1 MSTSS
6 PDSCSESPT
15 VLLQRVH
22 QLIQSNVPEHADT
35 VSALARVMYSHIGFS
50 DLMNRSDSDLYGAI
64 LSLWRFAGEYQRPEA
79 KIHIYNPKLEL
90 HGWHSNHTVI
100 EIVVRDMPFL
110 VDSVRMAFSRLG
122 ITSHLTLHSPV
133 AVARDDSG
141 QLIGFTA
148 DSSDANK
155 SQLETLF
162 HIEVD
167 RQGSEQARTLLETEL
182 RESLKEV
189 AAAVD
194 DWQLMKDKLADA
206 IAEVERSEHGALA
219 MPKEDVVDYLK
230 WVHANN
236 FTMLGYH
243 QTSITA
249 VTGDHEVARI
259 IGSELGIFKLHD
271 LPERLHLSEM
281 IRSGQDAALSNEILV
296 LTKGN
301 QKSKVHRP
309 AFADY
314 IGIKRFDEQGKVVG
328 EHRFVGLYSSSLY
341 NNSAQHVP
349 LLNRKL
355 ERIMAQSGLLDG
367 SHAYKALL
375 NLIETYPRDELI
387 QASEHDLLTA
397 AMGVLQMQ
405 ERDMTRVFVRREVFG
420 RYYSCMV
427 YVTKERY
434 NTQLR
439 KQTQSILKRYFN
451 SAEPVEFTTFFSE
464 SELARTHYIVR
475 VDDHQQ
481 EVDVNQ
487 IEQNLV
493 EAARSWDDRFGDA
506 LTKRF
511 GDNQGSQLAAQYD
524 QAFDPSYKEQTL
536 PNAAIVDIDKIEQLT
551 SDEELGMLFYQ
562 PQEISDAN
570 AVCLKLFHRNQP
582 IPLSDVLP
590 VLENLGLKVI
600 GERPYEVKD
609 ASGARSWILEF
620 FMTYLGDAELDI
632 VASQQRFQQAL
643 AGIWQGDY
651 ENDGF
656 NRLVLSADLSARQ
669 VSMLRA
675 YSKYMR
681 QIGSTFSQQYIENAL
696 TKYAGVAKQLV
707 RLFETRFTPDT
718 SLDAGKDREADCQAQ
733 AEAIEAALEQVVNL
747 DDDRIIRRYVTLIQ
761 ATIRTNFYQLDN
773 GANKPYCSFKML
785 PDLIPEMPKPLPA
798 YEIFVY
804 SPRVEGVHLRG
815 GKVARGGLR
824 WSDRREDFRTEV
836 LGLVKAQQVKNTV
849 IVPVGAKGGFV
860 CKHPLDGLSRDE
872 FIAEGQA
879 CYRLFIRG
887 LLDVTDNVVK
897 GELIPP
903 KQVVRH
909 DGDDSYL
916 VVAADKGTATFSDI
930 ANGIA
935 EEYGFWLGDAFASGG
950 SQGYDHKKMGITAK
964 GAWESVKRHFRELGV
979 DCQHEEFTAIGVG
992 DMAGDVFGNGMLL
1005 SPHTRLV
1012 AAFNHMH
1019 IFIDPEPDAASSYQE
1034 RQRLFDLPRSSW
1046 QDYQTDLL
1054 SEGGAI
1060 YSRAAKSITI
1070 SAQAQIA
1077 LDTRQATF
1085 TPTELIQTILKA
1097 PVDLMWNGGIGTY
1110 FKSAAEAH
1118 ADVGDRANDTLRIN
1132 GSQLRAKILGE
1143 GGNLGATQLGRIEFC
1158 RNGGRANTDFIDN
1171 VGGVDCSDN
1180 EVNIKVLLN
1189 HIEQQGELTRKQRNQ
1204 LLVDMTEEVS
1214 ELVLDDCYQQTQS
1227 ISVTQ
1232 FRGGELLKE
1241 QVRLIHDMER
1251 EGILDRALEF
1261 LPSDD
1266 EIGNRQAN
1274 GVGLTRPELSVLISY
1289 DKMRLKEQLNND
1301 DITHDSFHS
1310 KAMVS
1315 SFPKRLQESYSKQ
1328 MAEHPL
1334 RSEIIATQLANQMV
1348 NDMGINFVNR
1358 MRDETGAEV
1367 NDIAC
1372 CYTIAREIFGAT
1384 ALREAVQALDNT
1396 VTAEVQFECFVELRR
1411 ILRHACRWFLRHRNR
1426 AMSIKDTIKF
1436 YQPAFD
1442 AVRSHMS
1449 SSLVESEWQELVD
1462 KQQEYMNHGLS
1473 DSLAAQFAQLS
1484 TLYSTLDIAQIAEL
1498 QNRPIELISDIYFK
1512 LGARLELHWFLN
1524 QIHEQPVANH
1534 WQALARASFREELDW
1549 QQRALTLAVNRYC
1562 QDGCYADDMVER
1574 WYQQHQQT
1582 VTRWSQMLT
1591 EFKTAKGHEYA
1602 KFSVALRELMLL
1614 SHTSDPLQ

>member
-1 MSTSS
+1 MSKPS
-6 PDSCSESPT
+6 PDSST

-22 QLIQSNVPEHADT
+22 QLIESNLAQNSDT
-35 VSALARVMYSHIGFS
+35 VSQLARVMYGHIGMA
-50 DLMNRSDSDLYGAI
+50 DLVNRSDGDLYGAI
-64 LSLWRFAGEYQRPEA
+64 LSLWQFTNEYDGGDA
-79 KIHIYNPKLEL
+79 KIHIYNPKLEQ
-90 HGWHSNHTVI
+90 HGWLSNHTVI

-110 VDSVRMAFSRLG
+110 VDSVRMALLRLG

-133 AVARDDSG
+133 SISRDDKG
-141 QLIGFTA
+141 QLLAI
-148 DSSDANK
+148 DA
-155 SQLETLF
+155 SEQTGDFETLF
-162 HIEVD
+162 HIEID
-167 RQGSEQARTLLETEL
+167 RQATAKARTALEREL
-182 RESLKEV
+182 RESLNEV

-194 DWQLMKDKLADA
+194 DWSTMKQRLAEA
-206 IAEVERSEHGALA
+206 ITEVEARNYPDAT
-219 MPKEDVVDYLK
+219 MPREEVVDYLN
-230 WVHANN
+230 WVQNDN
-236 FTMLGYH
+236 FTLLGYH
-243 QTSITA
+243 QTDIVA
-249 VTGDHEVARI
+249 VEGDYDVRLVE
-259 IGSELGIFKLHD
+259 GSRLGIFKLHD
-271 LPERLHLSEM
+271 LPKEIHLSEM
-281 IRSGQDAALSNEILV
+281 IRSGQDAALSGDVLV

-314 IGIKRFDEQGKVVG
+314 IGIKRFNDAGQVIG
-328 EHRFVGLYSSSLY
+328 EHRFIGLYSSSLY

-349 LLNRKL
+349 MLNKKL
-355 ERIMAQSGLLDG
+355 ARIMSKSGLMSG

-375 NLIETYPRDELI
+375 NLVETYPRDELI
-387 QASEHDLLTA
+387 QASETELLTA
-397 AMGVLQMQ
+397 AMGVLQIQ

-439 KQTQSILKRYFN
+439 RQTQAILKHHFN
-451 SAEPVEFTTFFSE
+451 SSDPVEFTTFFSE

-487 IEQNLV
+487 IEQNLI
-493 EAARSWDDRFGDA
+493 EAARSWDDRFADA
-506 LTKRF
+506 LTKKF
-511 GDNQGSQLAAQYD
+511 GDNKGRKLAAKYQH
-524 QAFDPSYKEQTL
+524 AFVPSYKEQVL
-536 PNAAIVDIDKIEQLT
+536 PNAALVDIDKIEQLT
-551 SDEELGMLFYQ
+551 GDDQLGMLFYQ
-562 PQEISDAN
+562 AQEETDNN
-570 AVCLKLFHRNQP
+570 AVKLKLFHRDQP

-600 GERPYEVKD
+600 GERPYEVRD
-609 ASGARSWILEF
+609 QEGAKSWILEF
-620 FMTYLGDAELDI
+620 AMTYLGEAELDI

-643 AGIWQGDY
+643 AGIWQGHY

-656 NRLVLSADLSARQ
+656 NRLVLAADLSARQ

-696 TKYAGVAKQLV
+696 NKYAGIAKQLV
-707 RLFETRFTPDT
+707 ALFESRFSPDF
-718 SLDAGKDREADCQAQ
+718 AGDRVAVAQQQADD
-733 AEAIEAALEQVVNL
+733 IEAALDKVSNL
-747 DDDRIIRRYVTLIQ
+747 DDDRIIRRYWSLIA
-761 ATIRTNFYQLDN
+761 ATIRTNFYQTEN
-773 GANKPYCSFKML
+773 GEAKPYCSFKLL
-785 PDLIPEMPKPLPA
+785 PGQIPEVPKPLPA

-860 CKHPLDGLSRDE
+860 CKQLTDDMSRDQ
-872 FIAEGQA
+872 FLAEGQA

-887 LLDVTDNVVK
+887 LLDITDNVIQ

-903 KQVVRH
+903 SDVVRH

-930 ANGIA
+930 ANSIA

-964 GAWESVKRHFRELGV
+964 GAWESVKRHFRELGL
-979 DCQHEEFTAIGVG
+979 DCQTEEFTAIGVG

-1005 SPHTRLV
+1005 SPKTRLV
-1012 AAFNHMH
+1012 AAFNHLH
-1019 IFIDPEPDAASSYQE
+1019 IFIDPEPDAASSYAE

-1046 QDYQTDLL
+1046 EDYQTELL

-1070 SAQAQIA
+1070 SEQAQIA
-1077 LDTRQATF
+1077 LDTRQSTF

-1110 FKSAAEAH
+1110 FKSEQESH
-1118 ADVGDRANDTLRIN
+1118 TDVGDRANDSLRIN
-1132 GSQLRAKILGE
+1132 GGELRAKVVGE
-1143 GGNLGATQLGRIEFC
+1143 GGNLGATQLGRIEFA
-1158 RNGGRANTDFIDN
+1158 RAGGRINTDFIDN

-1180 EVNIKVLLN
+1180 EVNIKILLN
-1189 HIEQQGELTRKQRNQ
+1189 QIEQQGELTRKQRNQ
-1204 LLVDMTEEVS
+1204 LLLEMTDEVS
-1214 ELVLDDCYQQTQS
+1214 TLVLDDCYQQTQS
-1227 ISVTQ
+1227 ISVTE
-1232 FRGGELLKE
+1232 FRGAELLKE
-1241 QVRLIHDMER
+1241 QVRLIHDLER
-1251 EGILDRALEF
+1251 EGLLDRALEF

-1266 EIGNRQAN
+1266 EINSRQAL
-1274 GVGLTRPELSVLISY
+1274 GQGLSRPELSVLISY
-1289 DKMRLKEQLNND
+1289 DKMRLKEQLDND
-1301 DITHDSFHS
+1301 EITRDTFHS

-1315 SFPKRLQESYSKQ
+1315 SFPVRLQQKYSKQ
-1328 MAEHPL
+1328 MAAHPL

-1348 NDMGINFVNR
+1348 NDMGLNFVNR
-1358 MRDETGAEV
+1358 MKDETGAEV
-1367 NDIAC
+1367 IDIAS
-1372 CYTIAREIFGAT
+1372 CYTIAREIFGASE
-1384 ALREAVQALDNT
+1384 LRNAVQALDNQ
-1396 VTAEVQFECFVELRR
+1396 VDAEVQFECFVELRR

-1426 AMSIKDTIKF
+1426 AMSIKDTITF
-1436 YQPAFD
+1436 YAPAFD
-1442 AVRSHMS
+1442 AVRNHMS
-1449 SSLVESEWQELVD
+1449 LSLVEGEWQELVD
-1462 KQQEYMNHGLS
+1462 KQQEYMEQGLP
-1473 DSLAAQFAQLS
+1473 DSLAADFAQLS
-1484 TLYSTLDIAQIAEL
+1484 TLYSTLDIAQVAEL
-1498 QNRPIELISDIYFK
+1498 QSRPIELISDIYFK
-1512 LGARLELHWFLN
+1512 LGAKLELHWFLN
-1524 QIHEQPVANH
+1524 QINSQPVANH

-1562 QDGCYADDMVER
+1562 QDGCNADDMVER
-1574 WYQQHQQT
+1574 WYQEHSHT
-1582 VTRWSQMLT
+1582 ITRWQQMLT

>member
-1 MSTSS
+1 MSKPSPGSS
-6 PDSCSESPT
+6 T
-15 VLLQRVH
+15 VLLQRVE
-22 QLIQSNVPEHADT
+22 QLIESNLAENSET
-35 VSALARVMYSHIGFS
+35 VAQLARVMYSHVGMA
-50 DLMNRSDSDLYGAI
+50 DLVNRSDGDLYGAI
-64 LSLWRFAGEYQRPEA
+64 LSLWQFATDYDGGDA
-79 KIHIYNPKLEL
+79 KIHIYNPKLEQ
-90 HGWHSNHTVI
+90 HGWLSNHTVI

-110 VDSVRMAFSRLG
+110 VDSVRMALTRLG

-133 AVARDDSG
+133 SITRNDQGELLAIDATEETG
-141 QLIGFTA
+141 QF
-148 DSSDANK
+148 
-155 SQLETLF
+155 ETLF
-162 HIEVD
+162 HIEID
-167 RQGSEQARTLLETEL
+167 RQGTAKARQALEHEL
-182 RESLKEV
+182 RESLNEV
-189 AAAVD
+189 SAAVD
-194 DWQLMKDKLADA
+194 DWSAMKQRLAEA
-206 IAEVERSEHGALA
+206 ISEVESREYPDAV
-219 MPKEDVVDYLK
+219 MPREEVVDYLN
-230 WVHANN
+230 WVQHDN
-236 FTMLGYH
+236 FTLLGYH
-243 QTSITA
+243 QTDIVA
-249 VTGDHEVARI
+249 VEGDHEVRLVE
-259 IGSELGIFKLHD
+259 GSQLGIFKLHD
-271 LPERLHLSEM
+271 IPQQMRLSEM
-281 IRSGQDAALSNEILV
+281 IRSGQDAALSGDVLV

-314 IGIKRFDEQGKVVG
+314 IGIKRFNEAGQVIG
-328 EHRFVGLYSSSLY
+328 EHRFIGLYSSSLY

-349 LLNRKL
+349 MLNKKL
-355 ERIMAQSGLLDG
+355 GRIMAQSRLMKG

-387 QASEHDLLTA
+387 QASEKDLLTA

-439 KQTQSILKRYFN
+439 RHTQAILKAHFN
-451 SAEPVEFTTFFSE
+451 SSEPVEFTTFFSE

-475 VDDHQQ
+475 VDDQQ

-487 IEQNLV
+487 IEQNLI
-493 EAARSWDDRFGDA
+493 EAARSWDDRLADA
-506 LTKRF
+506 LTKKF
-511 GDNQGSQLAAQYD
+511 GDNKGRKLVAKYQH
-524 QAFDPSYKEQTL
+524 AFVPSYKEQVL
-536 PNAAIVDIDKIEQLT
+536 PNAALVDIDKIEQLT
-551 SDEELGMLFYQ
+551 GDDQLGMLFYQ
-562 PQEISDAN
+562 AQEETDSN
-570 AVCLKLFHRNQP
+570 AVKLKLFHRDQP

-600 GERPYEVKD
+600 GERPYEVRD
-609 ASGARSWILEF
+609 SEGSTSWILEF
-620 FMTYLGDAELDI
+620 AMTYLGEAELDI

-643 AGIWQGDY
+643 AGIWQGHY

-656 NRLVLSADLSARQ
+656 NRLVLAADLSARQ

-681 QIGSTFSQQYIENAL
+681 QIGSTFSQQYIESAL
-696 TKYAGVAKQLV
+696 NKYASIAKQLV
-707 RLFETRFTPDT
+707 ALFESRFAPDF
-718 SLDAGKDREADCQAQ
+718 AGDRQVVAGEQTK
-733 AEAIEAALEQVVNL
+733 AIEAALDSVSNL
-747 DDDRIIRRYVTLIQ
+747 DDDRIIRRYWSLIE
-761 ATIRTNFYQLDN
+761 ATIRTNFYQVEN
-773 GANKPYCSFKML
+773 GSAKSYCSFKLL
-785 PDLIPEMPKPLPA
+785 PAKIPEMPKPLPA

-860 CKHPLDGLSRDE
+860 CKQLTDDMTRDE
-872 FIAEGQA
+872 FLAEGQA

-887 LLDVTDNVVK
+887 LLDITDNVVQ
-897 GELIPP
+897 GELIAP
-903 KQVVRH
+903 KNVVRH

-964 GAWESVKRHFRELGV
+964 GAWESVKRHFRELGI
-979 DCQHEEFTAIGVG
+979 DCQTEQFTAIGVG

-1005 SPHTRLV
+1005 SPQTRLV

-1019 IFIDPEPDAASSYQE
+1019 IFIDPEPDAASSYAE

-1046 QDYQTDLL
+1046 EDYQTELL

-1070 SAQAQIA
+1070 SEQAKVA
-1077 LDTRQATF
+1077 LDTRQSTF

-1110 FKSAAEAH
+1110 FKSKQESH
-1118 ADVGDRANDTLRIN
+1118 TDVGDRANDSLRIN
-1132 GSQLRAKILGE
+1132 GAEIRAKVVGE
-1143 GGNLGATQLGRIEFC
+1143 GGNLGATQLGRIEFA
-1158 RNGGRANTDFIDN
+1158 RAGGRINTDFIDN

-1180 EVNIKVLLN
+1180 EVNIKILLN
-1189 HIEQQGELTRKQRNQ
+1189 QIEQQGELTRKQRNQ
-1204 LLVDMTEEVS
+1204 LLLEMTDEVS
-1214 ELVLDDCYQQTQS
+1214 TLVLDDCYQQTQS
-1227 ISVTQ
+1227 ISVTE
-1232 FRGGELLKE
+1232 FRGAELLKE
-1241 QVRLIHDMER
+1241 QVRLIHDLER
-1251 EGILDRALEF
+1251 QGVLDRALEF

-1266 EIGNRQAN
+1266 EISNRQAM
-1274 GVGLTRPELSVLISY
+1274 GQGLTRPELSVLISY

-1301 DITHDSFHS
+1301 EITLDTFHS

-1315 SFPKRLQESYSKQ
+1315 SFPVRLQEKYSKQ

-1348 NDMGINFVNR
+1348 NDMGLNFVNR
-1358 MRDETGAEV
+1358 MKDETGAEV
-1367 NDIAC
+1367 IDIAS

-1384 ALREAVQALDNT
+1384 ELRQAVQALDNK
-1396 VTAEVQFECFVELRR
+1396 VDAEVQFECFVELRR

-1426 AMSIKDTIKF
+1426 AMSIKDTITF
-1436 YQPAFD
+1436 YAPAFE
-1442 AVRSHMS
+1442 AVRNHMS
-1449 SSLVESEWQELVD
+1449 LSLVEGEWQELVD
-1462 KQQEYMNHGLS
+1462 KQQEYMEQGLP
-1473 DSLAAQFAQLS
+1473 DALAADFAQLS
-1484 TLYSTLDIAQIAEL
+1484 TLYSTLDIAQVAEL
-1498 QNRPIELISDIYFK
+1498 QSRPIELISDIYFK
-1512 LGARLELHWFLN
+1512 LGAKLELHWFLN
-1524 QIHEQPVANH
+1524 QINSQPVANH

-1562 QDGCYADDMVER
+1562 QDGCNADDMVER
-1574 WYQQHQQT
+1574 WYQEHRHT
-1582 VTRWSQMLT
+1582 VTRWQQMLT